1 VKEWSFVKTE
11 SERDECDGSSSGK
24 SVGECDLKRAVLKF
38 VPIHIIQ
45 KFESAGWCFWV
56 SAAATQRINL
66 LEATW
71 RFGVAIR
78 HIGLAISRIGV
89 AIRRFGVAIGRI
101 GVAIRRFGLAIRRF
115 GVAIGRIGVAIR
127 RFGVAIGRIGV
138 AILRFGVERSIPV
151 TTGDVGR
158 DADFKFVYV
167 RPTWKLFDKYRN

>member
-1 VKEWSFVKTE
+1 VKEWSFVKTQ

-24 SVGECDLKRAVLKF
+24 SVGECDVKRAVLKF

-101 GVAIRRFGLAIRRF
+101 GVAIRRFG
-115 GVAIGRIGVAIR
+115 
-127 RFGVAIGRIGV
+127 VAIGRIGV